1 MGNQAAFITG
11 GTGWLGRA
19 VTGRFLRG
27 GYSVAVSYRSQ
38 REWQDL
44 SGAFPDPVAIGSLLA
59 FQADV
64 TQEQSIGAAIDEAAD
79 RFGGLNAL
87 IHLAGGY
94 KGGEPLE
101 SVDAETVRG
110 MIELNLLSAFWAAKQ
125 AIPHLKR
132 SGQGR
137 LLFVSSRGAI
147 ATYPGAAAYAAAKLG
162 IHALVETLAK
172 ELRDTGVTANAV
184 LPSVIDTPPNRAS
197 MPDADFT
204 KWVPSEAVADL
215 LAFLAS
221 SEAAST
227 SGALIPIYG
236 RA

>member
-1 MGNQAAFITG
+1 MDNQAAFITG

-27 GYSVAVSYRSQ
+27 GYRVAVSYRSQ
-38 REWQDL
+38 AEWQDL
-44 SGAFPDPVAIGSLLA
+44 SRLYPDAVAIGSLLA
-59 FQADV
+59 FDADV
-64 TQEQSIGAAIDEAAD
+64 TQEGSIGAAIDQAAD

-94 KGGEPLE
+94 KGGETLE
-101 SVDAETVRG
+101 SVDPTTVRG

-132 SGQGR
+132 SGRGR
-137 LLFVSSRGAI
+137 LLFVSSRGAVLVQ
-147 ATYPGAAAYAAAKLG
+147 PGAAAYAAAKLG

-172 ELRDTGVTANAV
+172 ELRETGVTANAV
-184 LPSVIDTPPNRAS
+184 LPSVMDTPPNRAS
-197 MPDADFT
+197 MPDADST
-204 KWVPSEAVADL
+204 KWVLPDAVAEL

-221 SEAAST
+221 SEAGST